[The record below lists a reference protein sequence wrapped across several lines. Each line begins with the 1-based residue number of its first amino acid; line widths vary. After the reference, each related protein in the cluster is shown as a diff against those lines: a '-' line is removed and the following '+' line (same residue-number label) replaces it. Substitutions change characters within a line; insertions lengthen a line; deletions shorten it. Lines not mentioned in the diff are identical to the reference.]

1 MRSGRRWVRAVGILL
16 VLGGLA
22 CLILSAGETTSVV
35 TDGGGTMD
43 KAVKMGDRYVDA
55 AALRGIGIGVG
66 VFGILLILIARF
78 ARGQRAK
85 LMFGIGATLCLLLAA
100 ANVLGGSPIGGVI
113 PGLAG
118 VSAIRAWKAAKAV
131 GTSAP

>member
-1 MRSGRRWVRAVGILL
+1 
-16 VLGGLA
+16 
-22 CLILSAGETTSVV
+22 
-35 TDGGGTMD
+35 
-43 KAVKMGDRYVDA
+43 
-55 AALRGIGIGVG
+55 
-66 VFGILLILIARF
+66 
-78 ARGQRAK
+78 
-85 LMFGIGATLCLLLAA
+85 MFGIGATLCLLLAA